1 MKKLMIKKIWRI
13 IWTMI
18 VFFVTSYALVLIFFP
33 EDDCMSQLGLA
44 ILWTISSTILTVY
57 FNRRA
62 KNKGEQ

>member
-18 VFFVTSYALVLIFFP
+18 VFFVTSYALALVFFP
-33 EDDCMSQLGLA
+33 EDDCMSRLRLA
-44 ILWTISSTILTVY
+44 ILWTISSTILAVY
-57 FNRRA
+57 FNRRT